1 MLMSFNDQALEQPE
15 NIGAGNQS
23 ALIGPRDDPTA
34 QLYLYHCRTVAGEKW
49 IVAQAET

>member
-1 MLMSFNDQALEQPE
+1 MSFNDQALEQPE

-34 QLYLYHCRTVAGEKW
+34 QLYHCRTVAGEKW
-49 IVAQAET
+49 IVAEAET